1 MVEVDSHTL
10 RVLEFEKVL
19 EMASVHA
26 FTSPG
31 RKAVLQLKPLQS
43 REEALERMRLIS
55 ACRRLKNEGFELGIE
70 HFDELDT
77 LFRRL
82 KPEEA
87 VLEPLE
93 LRSLLPLLRSALNLR
108 RLLKEAPSTE
118 LRQLLERLHTHPE
131 IMREIERS
139 IEPDGRI
146 ADEAS
151 AELFDIRQ
159 RIRALD
165 RRIKSVLERILS
177 DRSLKPH
184 IQDFYIT
191 ERNGRRVIPVK
202 SDSRGHIRGVI
213 HDISNT
219 GETVFVEPNETL
231 QMGNELESLKA
242 EERVEEFRVLKRLS
256 ALLWDVLSEL
266 QEDYNTVVKVDM
278 LHCLASFAEQM
289 QMVPPEINHSGYIKI
304 VKGRHPLLWKS
315 LKDRGRLHELVPL
328 DFEIR
333 QPCRGMVITGSN
345 TGGKTVALKTVGVLQ
360 LMTLTGMHL
369 PVAEGTTFPFVKRVI
384 ADIGD
389 EQSIEQSLST
399 FSAHVMRLKEI
410 IETSDSSTLVIID
423 ELGTGTDPDEGGAL
437 GCALLKRLVE
447 RGAIVVV
454 STHLGLLKA
463 YAYKHPQLVNGAMQ
477 IEAKKVDGR
486 TVFWPTYKLQ
496 IGEPGQSYALYIA
509 ERFGMPEELI
519 EEAREMV
526 RNKSSILEE
535 VLRELRQTQERID
548 KKLKSIEK
556 AEREVQEL
564 KEKLRN
570 EIERIKHLKSKVLQ
584 ETHRKAEEILRST
597 RREAEE
603 LLRRIRTHQ
612 KQEAKAALKE
622 IDRQLRYH
630 IEKTESLKDNHPKR
644 ITTPREG
651 QSVLIGGF
659 GIVGIVTE
667 VIPSTGR
674 CRVDAGGK
682 EIEVSIN
689 NLFEPA
695 DTETEEASATAVG
708 EPLREPPSLE
718 LNVIGMRVED
728 ALREVERYLNDAA
741 LGGLEEVRLIHGIGS
756 GRLRDAIRG
765 YLDKHPLVQ
774 EFSPAPAEQGGE
786 GVTIVKMR

>member
-1 MVEVDSHTL
+1 MVDVDSHTL
-10 RVLEFEKVL
+10 RVLEFDKVL

-26 FTSPG
+26 LTTAG
-31 RKAVLQLKPLQS
+31 RKVVLQLGPLGSADASLQ
-43 REEALERMRLIS
+43 RMRLIS
-55 ACRRLKNEGFELGIE
+55 ACRRLKNEGFDFGIE
-70 HFDELDT
+70 YFDELDT

-82 KPEEA
+82 RPEEA

-93 LRSLLPLLRSALNLR
+93 LRGVLPLLRSAINLR
-108 RLLKEAPSTE
+108 RLLKEAPATE
-118 LRQLLERLHTHPE
+118 LNQILERLHTHPE
-131 IMREIERS
+131 LMREIERS

-165 RRIKSVLERILS
+165 RRIKSVLERILN
-177 DRSLKPH
+177 DKSLRPH

-202 SDSRGHIRGVI
+202 SDSKGHIRGVI

-256 ALLWDVLSEL
+256 ALLRDVLSEL
-266 QEDYNTVVKVDM
+266 QEDYERVVMVDM
-278 LHCLASFAEQM
+278 LQSLASFAEQM
-289 QMVPPEINHSGYIKI
+289 QMIPPEINRSGYIKI

-315 LKDRGRLHELVPL
+315 LKEGGRLQELVPL
-328 DFEIR
+328 DFELR
-333 QPCRGMVITGSN
+333 KPYRGMVITGSN

-369 PVAEGTTFPFVKRVI
+369 PAAEGTTFPFVERVI

-399 FSAHVMRLKEI
+399 FSAHVMRLKEVL
-410 IETSDSSTLVIID
+410 ERSDSSTLVIID

-437 GCALLKRLVE
+437 GCALLNRLVQ
-447 RGAIVVV
+447 RGALVVV

-463 YAYKHPQLVNGAMQ
+463 YAYKHPQLINGAMQ
-477 IEAKKVDGR
+477 IETKRVNGR
-486 TVFWPTYKLQ
+486 TLFWPTYRLQ
-496 IGEPGQSYALYIA
+496 IGEPGQSYALHIA
-509 ERFGMPEELI
+509 ERFGMPEDLI
-519 EEAREMV
+519 EEAKEMI
-526 RNKSSILEE
+526 RDKASLLEE
-535 VLRELRQTQERID
+535 VLQELRQTQQRID
-548 KKLKSIEK
+548 KKLRAVEK
-556 AEREVQEL
+556 TEKELKQL
-564 KEKLRN
+564 KEKLN
-570 EIERIKHLKSKVLQ
+570 QEIERIKHLKSKILQ

-603 LLRRIRTHQ
+603 LLRRIRAQ
-612 KQEAKAALKE
+612 QRQEAKVSLKE
-622 IDRQLRYH
+622 LERRLRYH
-630 IEKTESLKDNHPKR
+630 ADKGGSLKERSPKKVSR
-644 ITTPREG
+644 PKIG

-659 GIVGIVTE
+659 GIVGVVTE

-682 EIEVSIN
+682 EIEVSID
-689 NLFEPA
+689 NLFEP
-695 DTETEEASATAVG
+695 EASKTEDVVSIAPDTL
-708 EPLREPPSLE
+708 LREPPSSE

-741 LGGLEEVRLIHGIGS
+741 LGGLEEVRIIHGVGS
-756 GRLRDAIRG
+756 GRLKGAIRE

-774 EFSPAPAEQGGE
+774 EFSVASAEQGGE
-786 GVTIVKMR
+786 GVTIVKIK